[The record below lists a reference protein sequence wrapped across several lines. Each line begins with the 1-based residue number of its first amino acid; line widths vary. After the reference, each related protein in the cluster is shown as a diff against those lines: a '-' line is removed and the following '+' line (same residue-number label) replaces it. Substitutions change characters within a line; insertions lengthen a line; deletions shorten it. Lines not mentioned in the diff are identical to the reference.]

1 MKWTQ
6 NICYFIRNVVFVSVY
21 ENCSIIKNTFCVV
34 DSLFQPSSY
43 TPFYQN
49 EKFPHTCL
57 SLSWGILVS
66 TLSGKGFT
74 SSGFSL
80 ILSMIKSRTTMMPST
95 DPVIRHARSV
105 VPGEEEIT
113 FYFLISFY
121 FHIIIVHHS
130 PLIVYCRDF
139 SVETTVLRRLDF
151 SLERIPGPLYHSG

>member
-1 MKWTQ
+1 
-6 NICYFIRNVVFVSVY
+6 
-21 ENCSIIKNTFCVV
+21 
-34 DSLFQPSSY
+34 
-43 TPFYQN
+43 
-49 EKFPHTCL
+49 
-57 SLSWGILVS
+57 
-66 TLSGKGFT
+66 
-74 SSGFSL
+74 
-80 ILSMIKSRTTMMPST
+80 MMPST

-151 SLERIPGPLYHSG
+151 PQKEFLAHCTIVARQVCIICFKNSFALLLSKYSQQVFTDLINQVSRISYGNPQRFTSRVHILQLKQTSQTIEHIHKQEYQYGIRSYIK